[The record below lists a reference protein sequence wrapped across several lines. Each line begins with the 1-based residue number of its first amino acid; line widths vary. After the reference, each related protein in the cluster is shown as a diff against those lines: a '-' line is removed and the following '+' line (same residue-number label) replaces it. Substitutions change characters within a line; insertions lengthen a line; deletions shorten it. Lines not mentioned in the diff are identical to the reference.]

1 MKLFRDRKGVS
12 PVVGVM
18 LMLVVTVILAAA
30 VNAYT
35 NSVSVKKPT
44 PVAEFDARAS
54 IHDKNITL
62 DMLSGSP
69 IQKGDILIK
78 IQTDHPLT
86 SGYVNMSNV
95 TFYHANE
102 TNAQFVVPGDMIKIR
117 FTVGV
122 DKYSTP
128 PRKYADF
135 TGPQIS
141 LWVYEGMPFTVT
153 IIDKDTGNPIWT
165 GHLVMNP

>member
-1 MKLFRDRKGVS
+1 MKLLKDRKGVS

-35 NSVSVKKPT
+35 SSVSPKQPT
-44 PVAEFDARAS
+44 PVAQFDAKAS
-54 IHDKNITL
+54 YSSGNITL
-62 DMLSGSP
+62 DMISGDALYKDDIAIR
-69 IQKGDILIK
+69 IQV
-78 IQTDHPLT
+78 DHPLT

-95 TFYHANE
+95 TFVPHGSYA
-102 TNAQFVVPGDMIKIR
+102 VPGDSIVIPFK
-117 FTVGV
+117 
-122 DKYSTP
+122 KSTWGA
-128 PRKYADF
+128 KF

-141 LWVYEGMPFTVT
+141 LSVAVGQPFTVT

>member
-1 MKLFRDRKGVS
+1 MKLLKDKKAVS

-35 NSVSVKKPT
+35 SSVSPKQPT
-44 PVAEFDARAS
+44 PVAEFEAKAS
-54 IHDKNITL
+54 YSSGNVML
-62 DMLSGSP
+62 NMLSGDAIYKNDIAIR
-69 IQKGDILIK
+69 IQV
-78 IQTDHPLT
+78 DHPLT
-86 SGYVNMSNV
+86 SGYVNMSTV
-95 TFYHANE
+95 K
-102 TNAQFVVPGDMIKIR
+102 FVSHGSYAVPGDTIVIP
-117 FTVGV
+117 FTKSNGW
-122 DKYSTP
+122 
-128 PRKYADF
+128 AEF

-141 LWVYEGMPFTVT
+141 LSVAIGQPFTIT

>member
-44 PVAEFDARAS
+44 PVAQFEAKASYSSGNVTLNMVSGDAIYKS
-54 IHDKNITL
+54 NIA
-62 DMLSGSP
+62 
-69 IQKGDILIK
+69 IR
-78 IQTDHPLT
+78 IQTSHPLT

-95 TFYHANE
+95 TFTPNANY
-102 TNAQFVVPGDMIKIR
+102 VSPGGTILIK
-117 FTVGV
+117 FTKEYN
-122 DKYSTP
+122 KYLNQ
-128 PRKYADF
+128 YEAVF
-135 TGPQIS
+135 EGPQIH
-141 LWVYEGMPFTVT
+141 LGVFIGQPFTVT
-153 IIDKDTGNPIWT
+153 IIDRDTGNPIWT